1 MSLSPEIV
9 VGCLSLFG
17 TLAGTFGGIMTA
29 NRLTGYRLEQ
39 LEIKVD
45 KHNSVIEKVALLE
58 QSDKM
63 QWELLE
69 ESKNIIQSL
78 QKEVYHHE

>member
-1 MSLSPEIV
+1 MALSPEIV
-9 VGCLSLFG
+9 VGCLSLLG